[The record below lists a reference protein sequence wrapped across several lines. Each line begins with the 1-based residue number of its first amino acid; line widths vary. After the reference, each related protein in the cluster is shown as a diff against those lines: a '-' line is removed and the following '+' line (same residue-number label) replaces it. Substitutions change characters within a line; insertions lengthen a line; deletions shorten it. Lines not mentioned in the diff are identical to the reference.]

1 MKVRNVQGEP
11 EKYDTV
17 DTEGSE
23 SPTEEEIINWI
34 QGDERTTRPEAGT
47 LYNGWANVTQDTT
60 TSLEKQDLQNT
71 SLV

>member
-47 LYNGWANVTQDTT
+47 YP
-60 TSLEKQDLQNT
+60 LEFGNY
-71 SLV
+71 